1 MVIPFVE
8 AFRNHPRIKSSG
20 VDPAVFEAA
29 VDLMALVLGRT
40 PLNVTDFFNTAA
52 LKEAEKLIRVDPTA
66 ATMKCLFRGQV
77 DDPATSRRI
86 FPPRCACATASL
98 MEERG

>member
-1 MVIPFVE
+1 LHIAKVGHRLIESLGPKVIASF
-8 AFRNHPRIKSSG
+8 G
-20 VDPAVFEAA
+20 VDQ
-29 VDLMALVLGRT
+29 L
-40 PLNVTDFFNTAA
+40 
-52 LKEAEKLIRVDPTA
+52 
-66 ATMKCLFRGQV
+66 RGQA